1 MQQPKNRGCE
11 YCYLFT
17 SASTVCSTCTN
28 GSNFKELVESTVA
41 KSSFTTKISPLTIT
55 NPYPGIITGRIP
67 SSVQAVTNTPKANY
81 ELPDD
86 ISSLPTIDNTLPV
99 LDDTV
104 LTKLASVKKGV
115 KHDSGKLDWTLIPWK
130 QLEPVVEVLEFG
142 ATKYSRDNWQK
153 VERDRYEKAILRH
166 IVSYVSGEKEDPES
180 QKSHL
185 AHVICNALFLMWN
198 DDK

>member
-1 MQQPKNRGCE
+1 MLKGCE
-11 YCYLFT
+11 SCVYFA
-17 SASTVCSTCTN
+17 SASTICSTCTN
-28 GSNFKELVESTVA
+28 GSNFKSLVEPTVA
-41 KSSFTTKISPLTIT
+41 KPSFTT
-55 NPYPGIITGRIP
+55 RIP
-67 SSVQAVTNTPKANY
+67 SSSVLVANTPKVSY
-81 ELPDD
+81 KLPEDT
-86 ISSLPTIDNTLPV
+86 SSLPTIDNTLPT

-104 LTKLASVKKGV
+104 LSKLSSIQKGV

-130 QLEPVVEVLEFG
+130 QLEPIVEVLEFG
-142 ATKYSRDNWQK
+142 ANKYSRDNWQK

>member
-86 ISSLPTIDNTLPV
+86 IGSLPT
-99 LDDTV
+99 
-104 LTKLASVKKGV
+104 LTNYKFSPTPKAEEGV
-115 KHDSGKLDWTLIPWK
+115 KYDSGKLDWTLIPWK

-142 ATKYSRDNWQK
+142 ANKYSRDNWQK